1 MTGVDPFVLAAVGV
15 VVLAQIPLVAY
26 LSRSVRLDED
36 ADRPDASTGYVTY
49 GTREARPSSN
59 PEPEPIGDGSGRT
72 CPECGAAVDASYEHC
87 GACATRLP
95 PTGPTG
101 GRRGGST
108 RGESR

>member
-1 MTGVDPFVLAAVGV
+1 MTGVDPFVLAAVAV
-15 VVLAQIPLVAY
+15 VVLAQVPLVAY

-49 GTREARPSSN
+49 GTREARPPTN
-59 PEPEPIGDGSGRT
+59 PNPDARGDGAGRA
-72 CPECGAAVDASYEHC
+72 CPECGATVDASYERC
-87 GACATRLP
+87 GACAARLP

-101 GRRGGST
+101 GRRGRST